1 LPNGNSY
8 YVPAV
13 DLNLSDTINIEQE
26 DQTMFASFLDWIAN
40 YNEYILS
47 SWNDSNKIS
56 DELNSAWDLP
66 EDQALDIVEEFVNIE
81 ETMQ

>member
-1 LPNGNSY
+1 
-8 YVPAV
+8 
-13 DLNLSDTINIEQE
+13 
-26 DQTMFASFLDWIAN
+26 MFASFLDWIAS